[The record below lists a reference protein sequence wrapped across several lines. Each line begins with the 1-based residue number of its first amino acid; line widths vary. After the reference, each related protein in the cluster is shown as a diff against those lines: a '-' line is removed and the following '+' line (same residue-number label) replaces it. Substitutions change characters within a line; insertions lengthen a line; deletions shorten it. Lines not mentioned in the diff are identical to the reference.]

1 MIRIIYFAINIFQ
14 MKSNSNKVMDDQKQ
28 VYLLSFESC
37 IQHYFMYKRFM
48 RDSMYKWVVMY
59 QLSKPKPQSHNCP
72 FLSTT
77 PHRTHLLETTE
88 LYHVFVPRE
97 LFPHLVTVL
106 VKHPC
111 PLVLSV
117 ILIALIK
124 YASLYAINQKH
135 FSLQIFLS

>member
-1 MIRIIYFAINIFQ
+1 
-14 MKSNSNKVMDDQKQ
+14 
-28 VYLLSFESC
+28 
-37 IQHYFMYKRFM
+37 MYKQFM

-77 PHRTHLLETTE
+77 PHRTHLLGTTE

>member
-1 MIRIIYFAINIFQ
+1 
-14 MKSNSNKVMDDQKQ
+14 
-28 VYLLSFESC
+28 
-37 IQHYFMYKRFM
+37 MYKRFM

-135 FSLQIFLS
+135 FSLQIFLSWIFLFMKYLLSSKNLNSTIISASSYVGVSRKQTC

>member
-1 MIRIIYFAINIFQ
+1 
-14 MKSNSNKVMDDQKQ
+14 
-28 VYLLSFESC
+28 
-37 IQHYFMYKRFM
+37 MYKRFM

-135 FSLQIFLS
+135 FSLQIFLSWIFLFMKYLLSSKNLNSPIISASSYVGVSRKQTC

>member
-1 MIRIIYFAINIFQ
+1 
-14 MKSNSNKVMDDQKQ
+14 
-28 VYLLSFESC
+28 
-37 IQHYFMYKRFM
+37 MYKRFM

-77 PHRTHLLETTE
+77 PHRTHLLGTTE

-124 YASLYAINQKH
+124 YASLYAISQKH

>member
-1 MIRIIYFAINIFQ
+1 
-14 MKSNSNKVMDDQKQ
+14 
-28 VYLLSFESC
+28 
-37 IQHYFMYKRFM
+37 MYKRFM

-77 PHRTHLLETTE
+77 PHRTHLLGTTE

-135 FSLQIFLS
+135 FSLQIFLSWIFLFMKYLLSSKNLNSTIISASSYVGVSRKQTC